1 MKQKWVLAI
10 ISGIFGLHVGGM
22 ATPAFAQGAIELDA
36 STLELAEANLEQAE
50 QALLGQ
56 ISDTSPAA
64 PKKPE
69 AAPAV
74 KKTPAKEARNLNDA
88 RFEKAKTPAKPV
100 PKAVKQVRSKSTS
113 KAAPSRVAR
122 SGPSNSAYRADY
134 ERKLAE
140 LNKKLARAQNSLMVS
155 EMEVERLSSMIEERN
170 RATLGGMKSRRIAH
184 TPITSNVETVPA
196 TPRSYR
202 EPAPVNTLRTS
213 QKSTTD
219 MQIATV
225 IVDKANLRTGPGL
238 KNSPLMSVG
247 KGTRLAVEHRVGEWY
262 RVIAPTGTRAWV
274 STEVI
279 AFGKKLKSAPTRTVK
294 IQGYKNNNDEAAFQ
308 FIKDSAR

>member
-1 MKQKWVLAI
+1 M
-10 ISGIFGLHVGGM
+10 S
-22 ATPAFAQGAIELDA
+22 
-36 STLELAEANLEQAE
+36 
-50 QALLGQ
+50 
-56 ISDTSPAA
+56 
-64 PKKPE
+64 
-69 AAPAV
+69 
-74 KKTPAKEARNLNDA
+74 
-88 RFEKAKTPAKPV
+88 
-100 PKAVKQVRSKSTS
+100 
-113 KAAPSRVAR
+113 
-122 SGPSNSAYRADY
+122 SGPSSAALRADY
-134 ERKLAE
+134 QRKLAE

-170 RATLGGMKSRRIAH
+170 RATLGGMKGRRIAA
-184 TPITSNVETVPA
+184 TPITSSVETVPS

-202 EPAPVNTLRTS
+202 APVNNLRTS
-213 QKSTTD
+213 QKSTSD

-225 IVDKANLRTGPGL
+225 VVNKANLRTGPGL

-262 RVIAPTGTRAWV
+262 RVIAPTGARAWV

-294 IQGYKNNNDEAAFQ
+294 IQGYRNNNDDAAFQ